1 MNDLT
6 SMKSVRDEL
15 TVHSD
20 NILLR
25 NNRIV
30 LPKSLWQ
37 RAVNIAH
44 EGHQGVAKTKAFL
57 RSKVWFP
64 GMDGVVEEAVKNCA
78 SCQALAPAFRSI
90 ETYKM
95 SELPS
100 GPWENISIDFCG
112 PLPSGNYLFVM
123 VDEYSRYP
131 IVEIVK
137 SVSAKSTIPILDK
150 VISTFGLPRIVK
162 SDNGSP
168 FQSYEFKQF
177 AENMG
182 FIHRRITPRWPRANS
197 QAESFNK
204 PLMKAIRSAHINQ
217 QNWKQEMYKFLRQYR
232 ATPHPSTGQTP
243 YRLLF
248 NREPRTKLPQTSENA
263 VDVALDEMVR
273 TRDSEAKR
281 IMKYYGDQRNR
292 AVNSDIQVGDT
303 VLMKKETRGN
313 KLQSVYDPNP
323 RKVSDKKGSMVTVDD
338 SVTRN
343 VSSFKKISDSVCSNL
358 KDRVMYKTEDED
370 LHWQELKPFESSVR
384 SPVNPR
390 PHVSSTPNADVHVTP
405 SVTVNQKTPV
415 MRRSCRER
423 KQPAR
428 LKDFVLK

>member
-1 MNDLT
+1 
-6 SMKSVRDEL
+6 
-15 TVHSD
+15 
-20 NILLR
+20 
-25 NNRIV
+25 
-30 LPKSLWQ
+30 
-37 RAVNIAH
+37 
-44 EGHQGVAKTKAFL
+44 
-57 RSKVWFP
+57 
-64 GMDGVVEEAVKNCA
+64 
-78 SCQALAPAFRSI
+78 
-90 ETYKM
+90 
-95 SELPS
+95 
-100 GPWENISIDFCG
+100 
-112 PLPSGNYLFVM
+112 M

-137 SVSAKSTIPILDK
+137 SVSARSTIPILDK

-303 VLMKKETRGN
+303 VLMKKETR
-313 KLQSVYDPNP
+313 
-323 RKVSDKKGSMVTVDD
+323 
-338 SVTRN
+338 
-343 VSSFKKISDSVCSNL
+343 
-358 KDRVMYKTEDED
+358 
-370 LHWQELKPFESSVR
+370 
-384 SPVNPR
+384 
-390 PHVSSTPNADVHVTP
+390 
-405 SVTVNQKTPV
+405 
-415 MRRSCRER
+415 
-423 KQPAR
+423 
-428 LKDFVLK
+428 